1 MHKLLHIPLK
11 LYKWKTVNCPRLF
24 ASRRHDGGGCCQMF
38 RLVGKLQWKHPAPAK
53 WDEGRNYI
61 CEKEIALNIKHSNRN
76 WIFRT
81 VTLDNSYSLGI
92 FADNKLSI
100 KEYGSNLYD
109 LHRARTN
116 QS

>member
-1 MHKLLHIPLK
+1 
-11 LYKWKTVNCPRLF
+11 
-24 ASRRHDGGGCCQMF
+24 MF

-81 VTLDNSYSLGI
+81 VTLANSYLGI
-92 FADNKLSI
+92 FADNK
-100 KEYGSNLYD
+100 KYQGTRNLGARWAPISSWWPSAT
-109 LHRARTN
+109 LLALRACFVA
-116 QS
+116 QLQGGG